1 MVKKVERDKRKEE
14 VAVADEGD
22 LGGESTICICCD
34 DESSVRLDG
43 SGLRSVFAVRNCK
56 PPGTG
61 VQSTPMR
68 SISHSQWE
76 AYELSLL
83 GISLLTLRLANF
95 TDSFGSTRQ
104 KHLSNISASVVALT
118 KTSVESTADSAQ

>member
-1 MVKKVERDKRKEE
+1 
-14 VAVADEGD
+14 
-22 LGGESTICICCD
+22 
-34 DESSVRLDG
+34 
-43 SGLRSVFAVRNCK
+43 
-56 PPGTG
+56 
-61 VQSTPMR
+61 MR

-83 GISLLTLRLANF
+83 GIVRSSKILWLLSPKFMEHNIAHHSHIMRLCHQDREMGEHHVFNSLLTLRLANF

>member
-1 MVKKVERDKRKEE
+1 
-14 VAVADEGD
+14 
-22 LGGESTICICCD
+22 
-34 DESSVRLDG
+34 
-43 SGLRSVFAVRNCK
+43 
-56 PPGTG
+56 
-61 VQSTPMR
+61 MR

-118 KTSVESTADSAQ
+118 ETSVESTADSAQ

>member
-1 MVKKVERDKRKEE
+1 MVSAHVEP
-14 VAVADEGD
+14 D
-22 LGGESTICICCD
+22 LT
-34 DESSVRLDG
+34 
-43 SGLRSVFAVRNCK
+43 K

-61 VQSTPMR
+61 VK

-95 TDSFGSTRQ
+95 TNSFGSTRQ
-104 KHLSNISASVVALT
+104 KHLSNISASMIALT